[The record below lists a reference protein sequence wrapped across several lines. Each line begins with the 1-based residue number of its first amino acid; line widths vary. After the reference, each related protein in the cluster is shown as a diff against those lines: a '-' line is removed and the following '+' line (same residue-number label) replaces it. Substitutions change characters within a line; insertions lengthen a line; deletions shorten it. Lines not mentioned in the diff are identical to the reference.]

1 MASSHPSPQANSFF
15 RISRIWLLVTLL
27 IALII
32 SFAFFWP
39 LLKPVRFDGKRA
51 YQHVLAQVQMGP
63 RIPGSSAHNAAVAY
77 ITSQLQHLQ
86 WEITLQKA
94 TVSGIPII
102 NIIAHRGSL
111 SPRLILGAHY
121 DTRQLADQDE
131 NPDKRSQPVPGAN
144 DGASGVAVL
153 LEIAR
158 VLPKDA
164 EDINLVFFDA
174 EDQGEINGL
183 PWIIGSSYYAQQLT
197 ALPEAVVIVD
207 MIGDA
212 DQQVYYE
219 RNSDVMLQEE
229 IWQIATD
236 LGFSNRFIPQPRF
249 SMLDDHTPFLQRG
262 IAAVDLIDFDYPYWH
277 TTSDTPDKVSPE
289 SLAAVGRI
297 LVQWIHQRGW

>member
-1 MASSHPSPQANSFF
+1 MTSSHPFTHSGSPF
-15 RISRIWLLVTLL
+15 RKSRILLFFTLLVG
-27 IALII
+27 AII
-32 SFAFFWP
+32 LVSFLWP
-39 LLKPVRFDGKRA
+39 LLKPVRFDGKQA

-63 RIPGSSAHNAAVAY
+63 RIPGSPAHHAAVKY
-77 ITSQLQHLQ
+77 ITSQLQRHHWEVLLQ
-86 WEITLQKA
+86 ETTI
-94 TVSGIPII
+94 SGIPVI

-131 NPDKRSQPVPGAN
+131 NPDQRNQPVPGAN

-158 VLPKDA
+158 VLPK
-164 EDINLVFFDA
+164 ETKDINLVFFDV

-197 ALPEAVVIVD
+197 VLPEAVIIID

-212 DQQVYYE
+212 DQQIYFE
-219 RNSDVMLQEE
+219 RNSDTKLQEE
-229 IWQIATD
+229 IWQIAAD
-236 LGFSNRFIPQPRF
+236 LGFSSRFLPYPRF

-262 IAAVDLIDFDYPYWH
+262 IAAVDIIDFDYPYWH
-277 TTSDTPDKVSPE
+277 KTSDTPDKVSPE
-289 SLAAVGRI
+289 SLAAVGRV